1 MIIHQ
6 SDTVMEDKNK
16 YSFHSL
22 WSVMFSPVN
31 ASLIVVAGTERTR
44 ILDIRN
50 TNANSRWR
58 SIYIFI

>member
-1 MIIHQ
+1 MQ
-6 SDTVMEDKNK
+6 DKKN
-16 YSFHSL
+16 YALPAL

-31 ASLIVVAGTERTR
+31 GFLIAVAGSEGTR

-50 TNANSRWR
+50 TSADSRWR